1 MAVSNETNHV
11 RLLTKSM
18 LVGAAI
24 RVEQYMLHIVR
35 TKFLMEMS
43 VVELGKAQ
51 EPSPAWW

>member
-11 RLLTKSM
+11 QLLTKSM